1 MFTGLHKIIAGCILS
16 ASLLVSSGNVQA
28 QTEKGMFMVGG
39 SSSISEAIQ
48 STTNT
53 FNLSLAPSFGIFVIR
68 NFVVGG
74 IYSFSVGSSHTVNA
88 TTDVKSTT
96 TTFNTLV
103 GPYLK
108 YYIGKKNMK
117 PFVTANGGY
126 SVYTQLRSN
135 SSPGSTL
142 GLTNYDG
149 FSMGASVGI
158 SYFFNPHV
166 ALESA
171 LYVNT
176 SGYQTQIPTTRF
188 GFSLGLYTFLDKK
201 KAE

>member
-1 MFTGLHKIIAGCILS
+1 MFVKLHKIIAALLLVSG
-16 ASLLVSSGNVQA
+16 LLVSSTTLRA
-28 QTEKGMFMVGG
+28 QTEKGMLIIGG

-53 FNLSLAPSFGIFVIR
+53 FNLSLAPSFGIFAIR
-68 NFVVGG
+68 NFAIGG

-103 GPYLK
+103 GPFLK

-117 PFVTANGGY
+117 PFVSANGGY

-135 SSPGSTL
+135 SSPGSSL

-158 SYFFNPHV
+158 AYFFNPHV

-171 LYVNT
+171 LYINT

-201 KAE
+201 KKE